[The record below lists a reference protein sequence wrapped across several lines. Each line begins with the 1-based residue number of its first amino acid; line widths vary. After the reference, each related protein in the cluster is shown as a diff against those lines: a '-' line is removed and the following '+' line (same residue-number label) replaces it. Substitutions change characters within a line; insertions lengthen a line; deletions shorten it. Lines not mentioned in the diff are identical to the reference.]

1 VLLTSFLNK
10 IFKLLIGVGS
20 NEPTF
25 TPSPIKILIL
35 SVALGFIF
43 LLIVTAL
50 ITTTGLML

>member
-1 VLLTSFLNK
+1 MLLTSFLNK

-50 ITTTGLML
+50 ITTTGIML